1 MAKQK
6 NLQKLTAQIIAAY
19 VQNHQ
24 VSPAQLPEL
33 IKQVHQTFA
42 GLQDQETVTLNANHP
57 PAVSIQDSVSDNYM
71 TCLEDG
77 LKFRSLKRHLKA
89 SHGLTPEQYR
99 EKWQLP
105 ASYPMVAPNYSL
117 TRSRLA
123 RKSGL
128 GRPEDDAT

>member
-42 GLQDQETVTLNANHP
+42 GLQDQETVTSNANHP